1 MIDKRR
7 KKMNE
12 SEEEKK
18 LRSIL
23 CTCHLSQ
30 PNQKH
35 LYLLPILSNFQS
47 NMIYQTKCGTAF
59 NFV

>member
-47 NMIYQTKCGTAF
+47 NMIYQTK
-59 NFV
+59 